1 MNWIATLHNLYWFT
15 DRTGIGA
22 SERVLRSRQI
32 LEMLELELAHREGVR
47 GGRPGYR
54 GEVDHYHAS
63 LVASFARAL
72 DSDAAPPYAA
82 SPYAASPD
90 AAYPDAASPTA
101 ASPHAAFPDAAFP
114 TPASSGIAER
124 RAEAVTRKAR
134 RAMLDHVILPYNATV
149 GQPRLDDRLDGLVE
163 SGARVFAEA
172 LEASLPELDPA
183 ARDRALAVFHAWGNG
198 IEGIRAELGRWTRDS
213 RVQWLPLALV
223 LHPSEHDSRAEVDA
237 LVEHAVGR
245 AFTGG
250 NELEYLD
257 QNRFQSEL
265 VRSIREARRMHLL
278 WIHDFRARRDDGDAD
293 RAGFEIVTNGY
304 LPALI
309 ESVRRHDL
317 GEPIPTFVI
326 LLDQYYYEEN
336 RGRTWMTL
344 LERPLEGTPRLPG
357 GPGSGVM
364 EARVAEL
371 QEELRFAV
379 AASDRLAAAEQEHG
393 PGWIERLVRVQ
404 VNITQPSDF
413 SFRSESVLAFPVGAD
428 NLMRDHRKIMARD
441 LDPADPWRGEV
452 IVTGM
457 GVGDHYADPGWDDR
471 SLRVRGPGALPV
483 LDEARAVLEAHGI
496 KGEAI
501 PEVLRRGSSPVA
513 PDRPDGPVG
522 PGDPPADRAE
532 PPGARVL
539 QLHNRTGLDAKEA
552 SFVQMLLYDLLP
564 AGTVIYVPDSL
575 WTSPEW
581 MAQLVSAALRGCE
594 VLIVA
599 PALAHA
605 PQPGFPSMS
614 ETRELLTA
622 LLVVEETL
630 GRVVREAGGR
640 IQVGVY
646 ARSTSTTDERG
657 RVTELRHALLRD
669 PGARTFVDLSLVE
682 PTGSPSTP
690 SSTHP
695 STPSSTHPSTPSSTP
710 SSTRTDSADAR
721 HPLLHGKTQLYAARE
736 LLDRLAR
743 APELAPTLRAFEE
756 GRISEDEASQA
767 VAALATA
774 TGSPELYLLVGSL
787 NRNVRSMAL
796 DGEVVV
802 IVSGAGATVGLL
814 DFLLLSGAVRWLE
827 TPEELDALIP
837 PVPEWKRLLG
847 RWLLRI
853 I

>member
-1 MNWIATLHNLYWFT
+1 
-15 DRTGIGA
+15 
-22 SERVLRSRQI
+22 
-32 LEMLELELAHREGVR
+32 
-47 GGRPGYR
+47 
-54 GEVDHYHAS
+54 
-63 LVASFARAL
+63 
-72 DSDAAPPYAA
+72 
-82 SPYAASPD
+82 
-90 AAYPDAASPTA
+90 
-101 ASPHAAFPDAAFP
+101 
-114 TPASSGIAER
+114 
-124 RAEAVTRKAR
+124 
-134 RAMLDHVILPYNATV
+134 
-149 GQPRLDDRLDGLVE
+149 
-163 SGARVFAEA
+163 
-172 LEASLPELDPA
+172 
-183 ARDRALAVFHAWGNG
+183 
-198 IEGIRAELGRWTRDS
+198 
-213 RVQWLPLALV
+213 
-223 LHPSEHDSRAEVDA
+223 
-237 LVEHAVGR
+237 
-245 AFTGG
+245 
-250 NELEYLD
+250 
-257 QNRFQSEL
+257 
-265 VRSIREARRMHLL
+265 
-278 WIHDFRARRDDGDAD
+278 
-293 RAGFEIVTNGY
+293 
-304 LPALI
+304 
-309 ESVRRHDL
+309 
-317 GEPIPTFVI
+317 
-326 LLDQYYYEEN
+326 
-336 RGRTWMTL
+336 
-344 LERPLEGTPRLPG
+344 
-357 GPGSGVM
+357 
-364 EARVAEL
+364 
-371 QEELRFAV
+371 
-379 AASDRLAAAEQEHG
+379 
-393 PGWIERLVRVQ
+393 
-404 VNITQPSDF
+404 
-413 SFRSESVLAFPVGAD
+413 VGAD

-646 ARSTSTTDERG
+646 ARSTSTTDERA

-682 PTGSPSTP
+682 ATGSPST
-690 SSTHP
+690 HP
-695 STPSSTHPSTPSSTP
+695 STHQ
-710 SSTRTDSADAR
+710 STRTDSADAR

-774 TGSPELYLLVGSL
+774 AGSPELYLLVGSL